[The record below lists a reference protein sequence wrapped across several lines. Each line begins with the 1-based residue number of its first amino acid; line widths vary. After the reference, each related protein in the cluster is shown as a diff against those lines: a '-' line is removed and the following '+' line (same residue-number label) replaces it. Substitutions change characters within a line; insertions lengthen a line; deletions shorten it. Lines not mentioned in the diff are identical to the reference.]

1 MTRDPY
7 LTNGAIEICPME
19 NNMAKRGKRYRGINE
34 HVDRLQLYTV
44 DEAVSLVKKTGSA
57 KFDETVDLASRLGVD
72 PRQADQNIRG
82 TVTLPYGT
90 GKSVR
95 VVVFAQGDLA
105 RQAEE
110 AGADFVG
117 TDELVD
123 KIVDGWLDFDATIAT
138 PDLMRSIMPKL
149 GRVLGPRGLMP
160 NAKAGTVTTDVTETL
175 QNIKAGQIEY
185 RVERSSGV
193 VQVPIGKVSFEE
205 DSIKQNL
212 NAVMNALVAARPSAV
227 KGRYIRS
234 VAISATMGAG
244 IRIDPQQFA

>member
-1 MTRDPY
+1 
-7 LTNGAIEICPME
+7 
-19 NNMAKRGKRYRGINE
+19 MAKRGKRYRAGNE
-34 HVDRLQLYTV
+34 QVDRLQLYTV
-44 DEAVSLVKKTGSA
+44 DEAVSLVKKTSGA

-72 PRQADQNIRG
+72 AQHAEQNIRG
-82 TVTLPYGT
+82 TVTLPHGT

-95 VVVFAQGDLA
+95 VVVFAEGDLA

-160 NAKAGTVTTDVTETL
+160 NAKAGTVTTDITETL
-175 QNIKAGQIEY
+175 QSIKAGQIEY
-185 RVERSSGV
+185 RVERSSGIV
-193 VQVPIGKVSFEE
+193 HVPIGKTSFEE
-205 DSIKQNL
+205 ESIKGNL
-212 NAVMNALVAARPSAV
+212 NAVMSALLAARPSAV

-234 VAISATMGAG
+234 VAISATMGVG
-244 IRIDPQQFA
+244 IRIDPQQFL

>member
-1 MTRDPY
+1 
-7 LTNGAIEICPME
+7 
-19 NNMAKRGKRYRGINE
+19 MAKKGKRYNGINE
-34 HVDRLQLYTV
+34 HVDRLQLYTI

-57 KFDETVDLASRLGVD
+57 KFDETVDLASRLGID
-72 PRQADQNIRG
+72 ARQADQNIRG
-82 TVTLPYGT
+82 IVALPHGT

-117 TDELVD
+117 TDDLVD

-138 PDLMRSIMPKL
+138 PDLMRNIMPKL

-160 NAKAGTVTTDVTETL
+160 NAKAGTVTTDVAETIRD
-175 QNIKAGQIEY
+175 IKAGQIEY
-185 RVERSSGV
+185 RAERSSGIV
-193 VQVPIGKVSFEE
+193 HVPIGKVSFEE
-205 DSIKQNL
+205 ESIKQNL
-212 NAVMNALVAARPSAV
+212 NVVMSALVAARPSVV

-234 VAISATMGAG
+234 VAISATMGTG

>member
-1 MTRDPY
+1 
-7 LTNGAIEICPME
+7 
-19 NNMAKRGKRYRGINE
+19 MAKRGKRYRGINE
-34 HVDRLQLYTV
+34 HVDRLQLYTI
-44 DEAVSLVKKTGSA
+44 DEAVSLVKKTSSA

-72 PRQADQNIRG
+72 ARQADQNIRG
-82 TVTLPYGT
+82 TVALPHGT

-160 NAKAGTVTTDVTETL
+160 NAKAGTVTTDVADTI
-175 QNIKAGQIEY
+175 QDIKAGQIEY
-185 RVERSSGV
+185 RVERSSGIV
-193 VQVPIGKVSFEE
+193 HVPIGKVSFEE
-205 DSIKQNL
+205 ESLKQNL
-212 NAVMNALVAARPSAV
+212 TAVMGALVAARPSAV

-244 IRIDPQQFA
+244 IRIDPQQFV

>member
-1 MTRDPY
+1 
-7 LTNGAIEICPME
+7 
-19 NNMAKRGKRYRGINE
+19 MAKRGKRYSAGRE
-34 HVDRLQLYTV
+34 QVDRLQLYTV
-44 DEAVSLVKKTGSA
+44 DEAVSLVKKTSGA

-72 PRQADQNIRG
+72 AQHAEQNIRG
-82 TVTLPYGT
+82 TVTLPHGT

-95 VVVFAQGDLA
+95 VVVFAEGDLA

-117 TDELVD
+117 TDDLVD

-160 NAKAGTVTTDVTETL
+160 NAKAGTVTTDVKETL
-175 QNIKAGQIEY
+175 QSIKAGQIEY
-185 RVERSSGV
+185 RVERSSGIV
-193 VQVPIGKVSFEE
+193 HVPIGKTSFEE
-205 DSIKQNL
+205 ESIKGNL
-212 NAVMNALVAARPSAV
+212 NAVMSALLAARPSAV

-234 VAISATMGAG
+234 VAISATMGVG

>member
-1 MTRDPY
+1 
-7 LTNGAIEICPME
+7 
-19 NNMAKRGKRYRGINE
+19 MAKRGKRYRGINE

-72 PRQADQNIRG
+72 PRQSDQNIRG
-82 TVTLPYGT
+82 TVTLPHGT

-117 TDELVD
+117 TDDLVD

-149 GRVLGPRGLMP
+149 GRILGPRGLMP

-205 DSIKQNL
+205 ESIKQNL
-212 NAVMNALVAARPSAV
+212 NAVMSALVAARPSAV

>member
-1 MTRDPY
+1 
-7 LTNGAIEICPME
+7 ME
-19 NNMAKRGKRYRGINE
+19 NKMAKRGKRYRGIRE
-34 HVDRLQLYTV
+34 QVDRLQLYTV
-44 DEAVSLVKKTGSA
+44 DEAVSLVKKTGGA
-57 KFDETVDLASRLGVD
+57 KFDETVDLASRLGID
-72 PRQADQNIRG
+72 ARQADQNIRG
-82 TVTLPYGT
+82 TVALPHGT
-90 GKSVR
+90 GKSAR

-117 TDELVD
+117 PDDLVD
-123 KIVDGWLDFDATIAT
+123 KIADGWLEFDATIAT

-160 NAKAGTVTTDVTETL
+160 NAKAGTVTTDITETV
-175 QNIKAGQIEY
+175 QSIKAGQIEY

-205 DSIKQNL
+205 ENLKQNL
-212 NAVMNALVAARPSAV
+212 DAVMSALVAARPSSV

-234 VAISATMGAG
+234 VAISATMGVSV
-244 IRIDPQQFA
+244 RIDPQQFL

>member
-1 MTRDPY
+1 
-7 LTNGAIEICPME
+7 
-19 NNMAKRGKRYRGINE
+19 MAKKGKRYREIKE
-34 HVDRLQLYTV
+34 QVDRLKLHTV
-44 DEAVSLVKKTGSA
+44 DEAVSLIKETGTA

-72 PRQADQNIRG
+72 ARQSDQNIRG
-82 TVTLPYGT
+82 TVTLPHGT
-90 GKSVR
+90 GKSIR
-95 VVVFAQGDLA
+95 VVVFAQGDPA

-123 KIVDGWLDFDATIAT
+123 KIVDGWLEFDTAIAT

-160 NAKAGTVTTDVTETL
+160 NAKAGTVTMDVADTI
-175 QNIKAGQIEY
+175 QSIKAGQIEY
-185 RVERSSGV
+185 RIERASGIIH
-193 VQVPIGKVSFEE
+193 VPIGKVSFEE
-205 DSIKQNL
+205 DSIKGNL
-212 NAVMNALVAARPSAV
+212 NVVMSALVAARPSSV

-234 VAISATMGAG
+234 VAISSTMGAG

>member
-1 MTRDPY
+1 
-7 LTNGAIEICPME
+7 
-19 NNMAKRGKRYRGINE
+19 MANRGKRYSAGKE
-34 HVDRLQLYTV
+34 QVDRLQLYTV
-44 DEAVSLVKKTGSA
+44 DEAVSLVKKTSGA

-72 PRQADQNIRG
+72 AQHAEQNIRG
-82 TVTLPYGT
+82 TVTLPHGT

-95 VVVFAQGDLA
+95 VVVFAEGDLA

-160 NAKAGTVTTDVTETL
+160 NAKAGTVTTDITETL
-175 QNIKAGQIEY
+175 QSIKAGQIEY
-185 RVERSSGV
+185 RVERSSGIV
-193 VQVPIGKVSFEE
+193 HVPIGKTSFEE
-205 DSIKQNL
+205 ESIKGNL
-212 NAVMNALVAARPSAV
+212 NAVMSALLAARPSAV

-234 VAISATMGAG
+234 VAISATMGVG
-244 IRIDPQQFA
+244 IRIDPQQFL